1 MVPWSAIL
9 GGQVSL
15 VKSRSALITATEEA
29 FARTEFV
36 SATRVSPELLV
47 IKSPA
52 PMNVIILMVSAETM
66 ESVSAKPDSWVM
78 TAE

>member
-1 MVPWSAIL
+1 M
-9 GGQVSL
+9 SL

-29 FARTEFV
+29 FARMVFV

-47 IKSPA
+47 IKYPA
-52 PMNVIILMVSAETM
+52 PMSVIILMVSAGTM
-66 ESVSAKPDSWVM
+66 EYVSAKPDSWVM

>member
-1 MVPWSAIL
+1 
-9 GGQVSL
+9 
-15 VKSRSALITATEEA
+15 LITATEEA

-36 SATRVSPELLV
+36 SATQVSPELLV

-66 ESVSAKPDSWVM
+66 EFVSAKPDSWVM